1 MATSLKHVV
10 VFAALVVGAGILYVL
25 GPVVG
30 CWYKQYRFNRYVHVQ
45 IDVPSC
51 GATLSEAV
59 SGQCRYIFSFD
70 GEREPKAI
78 QFEGSGL
85 HYGFD
90 PTKRAYKVTGLGRV
104 IARSNVIELAPSQ
117 VLFNN
122 QVLPPASRSPVL
134 GFVRKDGHL
143 ISGYCE
149 LRW

>member
-1 MATSLKHVV
+1 MATNQKRVMGL
-10 VFAALVVGAGILYVL
+10 AALVLGASILYVL
-25 GPVVG
+25 GPVAL
-30 CWYKQYRFNRYVHVQ
+30 CWYKEYRFNRYVHVQ

-51 GATLSEAV
+51 GATSSEAV
-59 SGQCRYIFSFD
+59 SGQCRYIVSFD

-85 HYGFD
+85 HYSFE
-90 PTKRAYKVTGLGRV
+90 PTKRTYNVTGLGRV

-117 VLFNN
+117 MLFNN
-122 QVLPPASRSPVL
+122 QVLPRASQSPVL

>member
-1 MATSLKHVV
+1 MATSQKRIMVLVALAL
-10 VFAALVVGAGILYVL
+10 AASILYVL
-25 GPVVG
+25 GPVAL
-30 CWYKQYRFNRYVHVQ
+30 CWYKEYRFNRYVHVQ

-51 GATLSEAV
+51 GETLSEAV

-122 QVLPPASRSPVL
+122 QVLPRASQSPVL
-134 GFVRKDGHL
+134 GFVREDGHL